1 MKNCLPKLGL
11 FGPRGW
17 LIQRGKER
25 VLEPKTA
32 TATHCPYCA
41 LQCGMNLVPGD
52 RALTVA
58 PRDFPTNKGGLC
70 PKGWTAAEL
79 LSHTERL
86 TAPLMRDGKGAALR
100 PVSWDVALDRV
111 AAAIRAVQGRYGRD
125 AVGV

>member
-1 MKNCLPKLGL
+1 MTARQSAKRIASMKNCLPKLGL

-52 RALTVA
+52 GALTVA
-58 PRDFPTNKGGLC
+58 PRDRARGSCRTG
-70 PKGWTAAEL
+70 
-79 LSHTERL
+79 ERS
-86 TAPLMRDGKGAALR
+86 RGSG
-100 PVSWDVALDRV
+100 
-111 AAAIRAVQGRYGRD
+111 
-125 AVGV
+125 